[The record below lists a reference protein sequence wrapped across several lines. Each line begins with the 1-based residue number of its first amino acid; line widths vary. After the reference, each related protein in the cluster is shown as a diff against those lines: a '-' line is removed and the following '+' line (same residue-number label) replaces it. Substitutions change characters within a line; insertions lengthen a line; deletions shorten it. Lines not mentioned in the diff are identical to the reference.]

1 MQGAMK
7 LNIGSNLFCGAFP
20 PIRVFWGIGRVATPV
35 EYHLL
40 AMSLTRISID
50 FAEDYKVNV

>member
-20 PIRVFWGIGRVATPV
+20 PIRVFWGIGRVVTQV
-35 EYHLL
+35 EYHLF
-40 AMSLTRISID
+40 AKNCSSIPTKPCPT
-50 FAEDYKVNV
+50 YKLNV